1 MATVL
6 GDSRQKE
13 TLNTLDYTSSSAAY
27 EVALLNSKP
36 ITNPDLG
43 YNFQPSYSI
52 IYFVV
57 HLHYVPK
64 TCYTNHF
71 SLSKQCTFLYPI
83 WESCSY
89 NVHCTVEQ
97 SMFYLCSACTSL
109 NL

>member
-43 YNFQPSYSI
+43 YNFQPTYSSNPLSSPAPFNPYSSPAPLSNLI
-52 IYFVV
+52 NP
-57 HLHYVPK
+57 L
-64 TCYTNHF
+64 YTTP
-71 SLSKQCTFLYPI
+71 SSKYIVAAGVLITLLFAI
-83 WESCSY
+83 KR
-89 NVHCTVEQ
+89 
-97 SMFYLCSACTSL
+97 
-109 NL
+109 

>member
-43 YNFQPSYSI
+43 YNFTPTYSSNP
-52 IYFVV
+52 
-57 HLHYVPK
+57 L
-64 TCYTNHF
+64 YTNTTPSPKYIVAAGVLITLLF
-71 SLSKQCTFLYPI
+71 AIKR
-83 WESCSY
+83 
-89 NVHCTVEQ
+89 
-97 SMFYLCSACTSL
+97 
-109 NL
+109 

>member
-43 YNFQPSYSI
+43 YNFQPTYSSNPLSSPAPFNPYSSPAPFNPYSSPAPLSNLI
-52 IYFVV
+52 NPLYTTPS
-57 HLHYVPK
+57 PK
-64 TCYTNHF
+64 YIVAAGVLITLLF
-71 SLSKQCTFLYPI
+71 AIKR
-83 WESCSY
+83 
-89 NVHCTVEQ
+89 
-97 SMFYLCSACTSL
+97 
-109 NL
+109 

>member
-43 YNFQPSYSI
+43 YNFQPTYSSNPL
-52 IYFVV
+52 YTTPSPNK
-57 HLHYVPK
+57 YVYIVAAGVLITLLFAIK
-64 TCYTNHF
+64 R
-71 SLSKQCTFLYPI
+71 
-83 WESCSY
+83 
-89 NVHCTVEQ
+89 
-97 SMFYLCSACTSL
+97 
-109 NL
+109 

>member
-43 YNFQPSYSI
+43 YNFQPTYSSNPLSSPAPLSNLI
-52 IYFVV
+52 NPLYTTPSPNK
-57 HLHYVPK
+57 YVYIVAAGVLITLLFAIK
-64 TCYTNHF
+64 R
-71 SLSKQCTFLYPI
+71 
-83 WESCSY
+83 
-89 NVHCTVEQ
+89 
-97 SMFYLCSACTSL
+97 
-109 NL
+109 

>member
-43 YNFQPSYSI
+43 YNFQPTYSSNPLSSPEPFNPYSSPAPLSNLI
-52 IYFVV
+52 NP
-57 HLHYVPK
+57 L
-64 TCYTNHF
+64 YTTPSPNKYKYIVAAGVLITLLF
-71 SLSKQCTFLYPI
+71 AIKR
-83 WESCSY
+83 
-89 NVHCTVEQ
+89 
-97 SMFYLCSACTSL
+97 
-109 NL
+109 